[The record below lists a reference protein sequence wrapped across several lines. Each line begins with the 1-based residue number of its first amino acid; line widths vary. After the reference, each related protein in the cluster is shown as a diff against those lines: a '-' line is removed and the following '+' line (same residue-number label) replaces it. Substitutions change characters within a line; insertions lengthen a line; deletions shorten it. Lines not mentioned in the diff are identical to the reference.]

1 MDQSFKEQGT
11 LLPGVEGEGVE
22 GEAVMRSAPFIG
34 SKIHSV
40 VYNH

>member
-22 GEAVMRSAPFIG
+22 GEAVMRAAPFIG